1 MSSKIMIDHK
11 KNRFVFCVLVTKGD
25 NSLSPPLSVAGRSQV
40 SEQRAKK
47 TQLKTTEK
55 EKFSSCVTP
64 EGLPSIRNTV
74 SGCFKK

>member
-47 TQLKTTEK
+47 TQ
-55 EKFSSCVTP
+55 
-64 EGLPSIRNTV
+64 
-74 SGCFKK
+74 